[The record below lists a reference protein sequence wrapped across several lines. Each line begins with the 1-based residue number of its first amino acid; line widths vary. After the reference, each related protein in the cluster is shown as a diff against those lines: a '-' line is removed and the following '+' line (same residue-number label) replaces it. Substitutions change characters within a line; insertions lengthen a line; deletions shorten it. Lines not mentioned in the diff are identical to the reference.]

1 MGKKKGKNKNNHS
14 SKLSNEDR
22 KLYAFLASF
31 FTIVGFVVA
40 LFLWKNDKYVMHY
53 AKHGLV
59 LFIAQ
64 VVVMIL
70 SPFLFF
76 LSGILWVLLVIL
88 WIVTWVNS
96 FSGKVKKT
104 FLIGDLAQKI
114 VL

>member
-1 MGKKKGKNKNNHS
+1 MAKKKRAPKIDKDNQ
-14 SKLSNEDR
+14 

-31 FTIVGFVVA
+31 FTIIGFILA
-40 LFLWKNDKYVMHY
+40 LILWRHDKYVMHY

-64 VVVMIL
+64 VVLMAL

-76 LSGILWVLLVIL
+76 LSGILWILFIIL

-96 FSGKVKKT
+96 FSGKMKKT
-104 FLIGDLAQKI
+104 FLIGDLADKI
-114 VL
+114 DL